1 MKKHIKFIILLY
13 CLPLCMVA
21 QNPYSRYTNLPTVYI
36 NTYDGYGITSKTT
49 YKYCTLTYIDENDS
63 VIVRDSVEIRGRG
76 NSTWNMSKKPYR
88 FKLAAKEKFLGK
100 GKASAKKWTLLANA
114 GDKTLIRN
122 AVTSAM
128 GEFLGLYFNPS
139 YKFVDLNINGTY
151 YGNYQLSDHV
161 DVRKHRVNVK
171 EQDLPLTDES
181 DITGGYLLEVDGFKD
196 GNCFTTSD
204 YSVPIRIHYP
214 DEEDIAPEQNDY
226 IREYMR
232 DFEAVLK
239 SSDFADPSKG
249 YRRWVDSISLANWYI
264 ATEVSANIDGFFST
278 YFYKDQGDSL
288 LYWGP
293 LWDYDIAYGND
304 TRLGD
309 TTRKLM
315 VDIGYGQTKLWM
327 NRMWNDPWFSHLINR
342 RFNEALDDGMGLYLM
357 NTIDSLALLLQ
368 RSQERNYEKW
378 GINRKMY
385 HERVLYSSFDQY
397 IFDLKNFIFNH
408 VEYLQ
413 GAFADKQP
421 PEPTPPFKTSNYY
434 YRIINARN
442 AKAIDLS
449 NQSTES
455 ETLVCLWDNII
466 DRESE
471 QWKIV
476 ENGDYFMIINRHS
489 NMALNDP
496 TKGATTA
503 TTNTGF
509 QLDVVTPDVDDLRQQ
524 WLITPQGTDGYYNL
538 TNVKT
543 QHTANLSG
551 GGSANGTS
559 IISYN
564 TDDRNA
570 TSTNRLWYLIPDDE
584 IEDIDDPDE
593 PDEPDNPD
601 DPDNPDNPDD
611 TDGIG
616 DMPEEPEE
624 YALAYNSQT
633 ETLHFGSETPEKL
646 TFTVNL
652 YTTAGVKVAHFRAN
666 ERFSISHLP
675 AGTYIISWNV
685 GGKKR
690 STKVR
695 K

>member
-1 MKKHIKFIILLY
+1 MTINYHKMKKHSILIIFLY
-13 CLPLCMVA
+13 WLPLWMVA

-171 EQDLPLTDES
+171 EQDLPLTDQS
-181 DITGGYLLEVDGFKD
+181 DITGGYLLEADGFKD
-196 GNCFTTSD
+196 GNCFTTSA

-214 DEEDIAPEQNDY
+214 DDEDIAPEQNDY
-226 IREYMR
+226 IRHYMR
-232 DFEAVLK
+232 DFEEVLR
-239 SSDFADPSKG
+239 SSDFADPVKG

-264 ATEVSANIDGFFST
+264 ATEISANIDGFFST

-327 NRMWNDPWFSHLINR
+327 NRMWDDPWFSRLINR
-342 RFNEALDDGMGLYLM
+342 RFNEALDEGLGLHMM
-357 NTIDSLALLLQ
+357 NTIDSLALLLE

-385 HERVLYSSFDQY
+385 HERVLYSSYNQY

-413 GAFADKQP
+413 TAFADKQP
-421 PEPTPPFKTSNYY
+421 AEPTPKFYPKNFY
-434 YRIINARN
+434 YRIINAAN
-442 AKAIDLS
+442 AKAIDIYGQYTDPGS
-449 NQSTES
+449 RI
-455 ETLVCLWDNII
+455 CLWDNEA
-466 DRESE
+466 DRDSE
-471 QWKIV
+471 QWEIIDV
-476 ENGDYFMIINRHS
+476 GNDYFMLVNKLTK
-489 NMALNDP
+489 MALNDP
-496 TKGATTA
+496 TEGEATA
-503 TTNTGF
+503 TTNTGTR
-509 QLDVVTPDVDDLRQQ
+509 LDVAEPDENDPRQQ
-524 WLITPQGTDGYYNL
+524 WFFTPQGTEGYYNI
-538 TNVKT
+538 TNRHT
-543 QHTANLSG
+543 QHTANLQ
-551 GGSANGTS
+551 GGSSSNGTS

-564 TDDRNA
+564 TDSRNA
-570 TSTNRLWYLIPDDE
+570 TSTNRLWYLMPDDE
-584 IEDIDDPDE
+584 IEDIAGLRILCPFVEDIEKVINLIRERDGLDMKIMEERDYITNIKPSGYRKA
-593 PDEPDNPD
+593 DN
-601 DPDNPDNPDD
+601 
-611 TDGIG
+611 
-616 DMPEEPEE
+616 
-624 YALAYNSQT
+624 
-633 ETLHFGSETPEKL
+633 
-646 TFTVNL
+646 
-652 YTTAGVKVAHFRAN
+652 R
-666 ERFSISHLP
+666 RP
-675 AGTYIISWNV
+675 ARS
-685 GGKKR
+685 GKR
-690 STKVR
+690 CGQ
-695 K
+695 